1 MPVRRVA
8 VPSPACDAAP
18 SSPRAGTPARE
29 CPGGG
34 LTGSVARMRRRT
46 LLTALPFLCAALACG
61 GPTVRSE
68 ARPAALSIG
77 PALRAIPV
85 ADTPAW
91 LIVHDAR
98 IPATSLLY
106 LTRDGSPILADTPWT
121 PEATRALL
129 AWIRLR
135 FGRPPALATISHFH
149 LDAAGGI
156 AALREA
162 EVPVVASTHTAELLA
177 ARGPGMREQVA
188 ALLDVS
194 PDDLVLGAPDVT
206 FDEAAG
212 FERTVGGTQV
222 RVIYPGAAHAPDNIV
237 DLLPRVGRALRRL
250 PREERRRPR
259 QPRRRRFLL
268 RATRAPSR
276 ACKRWPPAT
285 SSPATA
291 SAPTPASST
300 TPRAYSPAAHRDRR
314 VAQTHVTTCRWAVGV
329 NSGASPGEGIMGGRV
344 VHEPD
349 EEHRRGAHQRCSVLG
364 CP

>member
-1 MPVRRVA
+1 
-8 VPSPACDAAP
+8 
-18 SSPRAGTPARE
+18 
-29 CPGGG
+29 
-34 LTGSVARMRRRT
+34 MRRRT

-129 AWIRLR
+129 AWIRSR

-237 DLLPRVGRALRRL
+237 TFFPESGVLFGGCLVKSGDDLGNLGDANS
-250 PREERRRPR
+250 E
-259 QPRRRRFLL
+259 
-268 RATRAPSR
+268 SY
-276 ACKRWPPAT
+276 
-285 SSPATA
+285 
-291 SAPTPASST
+291 
-300 TPRAYSPAAHRDRR
+300 PRA
-314 VAQTHVTTCRWAVGV
+314 VARLQALAPRYVIAGHGERTD
-329 NSGASPGEGIMGGRV
+329 PGQLDNTARLLA
-344 VHEPD
+344 
-349 EEHRRGAHQRCSVLG
+349 RGA
-364 CP
+364 P